1 MNIKINKVT
10 KLEIIRGKKA
20 LMSLKESKSFKRRY
34 VLPADVELKIYTDE
48 HIIRFY
54 AKAGFMFDGR
64 SGSPLLDWYLPNLG
78 TLEERCM
85 WLIHDLLGYATCLSF
100 KCTNK
105 VLRYG
110 LRDVCKYRSSK
121 AFVVE
126 KAVSISDSWYGAPK
140 ENEWCYANINKFN
153 ILITKYILDTTRLI
167 QDIPN

>member
-1 MNIKINKVT
+1 MSKVT

-20 LMSLKESKSFKRRY
+20 LLSLKESKSFKRRY
-34 VLPADVELKIYTDE
+34 VLPADVELKLYFDNG
-48 HIIRFY
+48 HILHCY

-64 SGSPLLDWYLPNLG
+64 SGSPLLDFYLPNLG
-78 TLEERCM
+78 TLEERSM

-110 LRDVCKYRSSK
+110 LRDICNYRPTK

-140 ENEWCYANINKFN
+140 ENEWCYANINKFKV
-153 ILITKYILDTTRLI
+153 LL
-167 QDIPN
+167 QE